1 MNGLAF
7 GEDHDVAGEGAGV
20 GARGEVCLGD
30 GGAEA
35 VGECGFAGHTAG
47 GQEIADRSVAAAAGQ
62 AALDGEAASGAVL
75 AGQSPGVLAQEGPGH
90 IHGRGLDVLFANA
103 GGGGMGP
110 LGHITPGQFDETF
123 GINVRGTLFT
133 VQKALPLL
141 HSGASV
147 ILSGSTAGSNGK
159 LPAFSVYAASKA
171 AIRSFARTW
180 AAELAGRGIRVNAIT
195 PGPTETPG
203 LLAGAATLGDQ
214 APALLQSIAASVPL
228 GRLATSDEIANA
240 VLFLASHQSSFVTG
254 TEFFADGGQNQI

>member
-1 MNGLAF
+1 MGQLDSKTALVTGGSSGIGLAAAKRF
-7 GEDHDVAGEGAGV
+7 AAEGAHVFLTGRREQELGDAVKAVGGGATGIRGDVADLADLDRV
-20 GARGEVCLGD
+20 MSI
-30 GGAEA
+30 
-35 VGECGFAGHTAG
+35 
-47 GQEIADRSVAAAAGQ
+47 IADH
-62 AALDGEAASGAVL
+62 
-75 AGQSPGVLAQEGPGH
+75 GH
-90 IHGRGLDVLFANA
+90 GLDVLFANA

-110 LGHITPGQFDETF
+110 LGQITAEQFDETF

-141 HSGASV
+141 NSGASV
-147 ILSGSTAGSNGK
+147 ILSGSTAGSNSK

-180 AAELAGRGIRVNAIT
+180 AAELAGRGIRVNTIT

-254 TEFFADGGQNQI
+254 IELFADGGQNQI